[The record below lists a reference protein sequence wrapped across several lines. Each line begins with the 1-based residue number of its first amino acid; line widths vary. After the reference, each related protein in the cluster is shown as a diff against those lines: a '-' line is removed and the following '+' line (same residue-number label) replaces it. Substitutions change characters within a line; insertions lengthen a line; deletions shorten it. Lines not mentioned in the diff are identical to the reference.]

1 MSHVPSRYD
10 QKLIASDW
18 RETALPT
25 VQNAALPTCKPSGRL
40 TIALVLVA
48 ELVLSFLLGLG
59 LMTIGLGVAAW
70 MIAGIAAGAIVF
82 AVYRS
87 WVDDPLQPNRNAR
100 KLGQSIIG
108 LSIGLSLQQG
118 NLEVLAAQ
126 LPLFLGLPLFL
137 MLAGGAIGIIYARLE
152 NTDLLTAL
160 LATTPG
166 NIGVMATIAADYS
179 KNTALV
185 SLVQLLRFTT
195 VIFLLPLLVH
205 VAMPSTAETGL
216 AAFFQQL
223 RVIPLH
229 TLGWSVLLVAI
240 AILAGYVGNQLKMP
254 MAAFFGALLVGLA
267 VGSVPLLLPDVT
279 QLAFNLPLAFVLTG
293 QALLG
298 ITIGE
303 YWGLNPR
310 MAPLTI
316 VRAFMPVGLIVCAG
330 VAAAGLIKL
339 VTAWSW
345 LTCLLVTAPGG
356 SPEMIWL
363 ALTLHQETEIVTA
376 GHVVRLLAIN
386 ASLPLLV
393 SAANHLQQRWTY
405 RPSELSD

>member
-1 MSHVPSRYD
+1 MP
-10 QKLIASDW
+10 
-18 RETALPT
+18 TALDT
-25 VQNAALPTCKPSGRL
+25 ALLCKPLGRL
-40 TIALVLVA
+40 TIALMLVA
-48 ELVLSFLLGLG
+48 ELLLAFLLGLG
-59 LMTIGLGVAAW
+59 LMTIGLGGAAW

-82 AVYRS
+82 SVYRS
-87 WVDDPLQPNRNAR
+87 WVDYPLQPNRSAR

-108 LSIGLSLQQG
+108 LSIGLSLQQS
-118 NLEVLAAQ
+118 NLEVVAAQ
-126 LPLFLGLPLFL
+126 LPIFLGLPFFL
-137 MLAGGAIGIIYARLE
+137 MLSGGAIGFIYARLE
-152 NTDLLTAL
+152 STDLLTAL

-166 NIGVMATIAADYS
+166 NISVMATIAADYS

-205 VAMPSTAETGL
+205 GTMPPIAQAGL
-216 AAFFQQL
+216 AAFLQQL
-223 RVIPLH
+223 WVIPVH
-229 TLGWSVLLVAI
+229 TLGWSVLLLTI
-240 AILAGYVGNQLKMP
+240 AILAGYVGNRFRMP
-254 MAAFFGALLVGLA
+254 MAAFFGALIVGLA
-267 VGSVPLLLPDVT
+267 VGSLPLLLPDAT
-279 QLAFNLPLAFVLTG
+279 QLELRLPLAFTLTG

-303 YWGLNPR
+303 YWGLNPH

-316 VRAFMPVGLIVCAG
+316 ARAVLPVGLMLLAG
-330 VAAAGLIKL
+330 FAAAGLIKL
-339 VTAWSW
+339 LTAWSW

-376 GHVVRLLAIN
+376 GHLVRLLAIN

-393 SAANHLQQRWTY
+393 SVANSLQQRWTY
-405 RPSELSD
+405 TPSELSD